1 VSDFKVRVIAETQ
14 AAEQA
19 LANVDSKADS
29 ATRTRRLDIDA
40 SEISKQFKKV
50 DRIITESGKRLS
62 QAYSVS
68 RLTPVI
74 GTQIRYVERLT
85 RSTTRFAK
93 EGVNAGQLVAGSFN
107 EVGRSVG
114 SVIDQLSRVG
124 FAIYGIR
131 QAASLLKGTFGGVFN
146 QTLGREIQFRETVL
160 KAQTTLSSTNRVFS
174 NGTEITDSY
183 DKIIALQTE
192 VEDRVKSIQERTIE
206 LAGLTT
212 NDVVEVFGV
221 VASKIGLINGTIQ
234 DAEDLAV
241 NFAGALAVF
250 NMPIHQARQEI
261 GSILMG
267 NITRDSY
274 IAQQLGITN
283 EDIADARQRVGGV
296 VKFLE
301 ERLSG
306 AMAGEKIMA
315 TGFAGVMSNLRD
327 LGELVSQRFGAGLLD
342 PLLGGLNATF
352 DFLFKI
358 RSQVFAISEMMGKTL
373 GKIVAAQAGGIFM
386 GGAFFNKAGAGAGD
400 AIEGIQKGLKTS
412 FSSFSSQLE
421 GTIGPLRGIF
431 EELTKAALGLGVGFA
446 KFTEGLISL
455 KIENLKAILQIF
467 RNLVE
472 VGGALAQA
480 FGGVLS
486 VYGQLLKLPM
496 VQYVSSL
503 GAQFQL
509 LERIGVTS
517 IAGLVVRAVT
527 LKTAWVPLV
536 TFFQSFVA
544 KIGAS
549 LAALSAFF
557 GRALG
562 SIAAT
567 IKAFALSLSVASP
580 QTQGLRDS
588 LLNLSNSVQTVGTN
602 AGAAS
607 TKLGTLGGALKGAG
621 GLAKNAGLAF
631 LAFNLKILAVQAAIL
646 LLVDAIGRAQSAQ
659 DKRSS
664 DKRAEE
670 ALKRLRTEYG
680 EVGASL
686 TEAEKRKKAFDDSI
700 INARYDEALR
710 NLEKVKKRLDE
721 INEINPSQGFGGVG
735 MQLRRFAAA
744 WNPANFG
751 AIWRS
756 RFTDENPY
764 DLRAEQIKNEI
775 KGLEA
780 ERDKFAREVNEL
792 DAKNN
797 ITLQSQNRSNLEKE
811 IGELRRQ
818 QETAIF
824 QLRQQIAQREVE
836 IVRAAGELRI
846 FQMEQANAKMIEGQE
861 GASRSALEALN
872 AYISTRERGEL
883 DIETAKQELVI
894 ESANLEKQISDYRYE
909 NEKRIVELRK
919 RANDY
924 EMEVAKFTA
933 DTAVHSA
940 QTAAA
945 AAAQATGPG
954 GFLVGS
960 TGRSTGPHLDI
971 RGDDRSGVIKE
982 AFAVIKEWQRQK
994 VPYIVLSN
1002 ANNRKGID
1010 VTNMT
1015 DDREL
1020 LRALAAE
1027 QRAHDTTRGRR
1038 IGASQN
1044 AIDIAVPSGTRFP
1057 FPVTAPTLQGNGGWT
1072 SNSINTGNTL
1082 HHGLPTSTATGSAT
1096 ATTAPTAPPL
1106 PPTAPDYESVGA
1118 PATEA
1123 YAATVRQ
1130 LGGAMSRLREIRA
1143 AITQAQTAAQ
1153 FENIA
1158 KAAIPE
1164 VGLEE
1169 FRDEYIRLEE
1179 SLKAISELQADV
1191 FDPEKLN
1198 IAIDRQTK
1206 LNITN
1211 AELVEIY
1218 KGAIEQVEKG
1228 LFSEQKLAELKER
1241 IIARQEKYSKD
1252 LEQAADDQERNLEAA
1267 RKLAAITNL
1276 RTTRSDLPFDLL
1288 QADLAAQG
1296 QRAEAFIG
1304 DDPIRRRQLE
1314 GEIAITE
1321 RRIQLQKDGV
1331 ALEGDVLVQYQQTAA
1346 SLRAFYEMLGEMD
1359 LATQKYLE
1367 SVAQVR
1373 TAVSTLLEG
1382 MKGFT
1387 RQVLL
1392 GGDIREAMTQG
1403 LESVAGRFVD
1413 MFLEAAFKPMEDQLF
1428 GYLKDFLKIPDPVTD
1443 AQTANTTAIGLNTL
1457 AIETLTKALAPTVTS
1472 STAAATR
1479 PENATPATAALPTLS
1494 ESDTSS
1500 IDASLKQAEQATED
1514 YASNIK
1520 QAATSASDTNPK
1532 FSDLQRNISA
1542 ATGALGGLAMMVA
1555 GAQSMKEGGT
1565 YGTLMGLA
1573 GIFGG
1578 IASITG
1584 SIASIKGKARGG
1596 PVTANTPYMVGEEGP
1611 ELFVPNQDGEIN
1623 STSRT
1628 QALLAARSA
1637 LGGNQMAG
1645 STEDSALQ
1653 MSNAAVRAQQ
1663 QLLRERSSERT
1674 FQEVVN
1680 RPSGPLDI
1688 NFQSEV
1694 INNVEYVTADQFQR
1708 GMSDA
1713 ANRGRAL
1720 TLQVLGSSVQTRRKL
1735 GMS

>member
-62 QAYSVS
+62 QVYSVS

-146 QTLGREIQFRETVL
+146 QTLGREIKFRETVL

-352 DFLFKI
+352 GFLFKI

-472 VGGALAQA
+472 VGGALAQT

-536 TFFQSFVA
+536 TFFQGFVA

-670 ALKRLRTEYG
+670 ALERLRTKYG
-680 EVGASL
+680 DVGASL
-686 TEAEKRKKAFDDSI
+686 DEAEKRKKAFDESLV
-700 INARYDEALR
+700 NARYDEALR
-710 NLEKVKKRLDE
+710 NLDEVKKRLDA

-945 AAAQATGPG
+945 AAQATGPG

-960 TGRSTGPHLDI
+960 TGRSTGPHLDL
-971 RGDDRSGVIKE
+971 RGDDRE
-982 AFAVIKEWQRQK
+982 AVVREALAVIKEWQRQK
-994 VPYIVLSN
+994 VPYIELSN
-1002 ANNRKGID
+1002 AKID

-1015 DDREL
+1015 DDRQL
-1020 LRALAAE
+1020 TRAVRAE

-1038 IGASQN
+1038 IGASRN
-1044 AIDIAVPSGTRFP
+1044 AVDIAVPEGTRFP
-1057 FPVTAPTLQGNGGWT
+1057 FPVSAPKWDPVGGWT
-1072 SNSINTGNTL
+1072 STSINTGNQAL
-1082 HHGLPTSTATGSAT
+1082 HGLPTSTATGSAT
-1096 ATTAPTAPPL
+1096 TTAPPTAPPL

-1206 LNITN
+1206 LSITN

-1218 KGAIEQVEKG
+1218 KGALEQVDKG

-1443 AQTANTTAIGLNTL
+1443 AQTANTTAIGINTL

-1472 STAAATR
+1472 SPAAATR

-1494 ESDTSS
+1494 ESGTSS

-1532 FSDLQRNISA
+1532 FSGPGWPGHRQHSLP
-1542 ATGALGGLAMMVA
+1542 GG
-1555 GAQSMKEGGT
+1555 
-1565 YGTLMGLA
+1565 
-1573 GIFGG
+1573 
-1578 IASITG
+1578 
-1584 SIASIKGKARGG
+1584 RGR
-1596 PVTANTPYMVGEEGP
+1596 P
-1611 ELFVPNQDGEIN
+1611 
-1623 STSRT
+1623 R
-1628 QALLAARSA
+1628 
-1637 LGGNQMAG
+1637 
-1645 STEDSALQ
+1645 
-1653 MSNAAVRAQQ
+1653 AVRAAARRRG
-1663 QLLRERSSERT
+1663 QLHQPNASPAGGPGRSRGQPNGGLDRQLSRRHGRLKRRHGRLKRHGHRT
-1674 FQEVVN
+1674 ADVK
-1680 RPSGPLDI
+1680 RSGPC
-1688 NFQSEV
+1688 
-1694 INNVEYVTADQFQR
+1694 
-1708 GMSDA
+1708 A
-1713 ANRGRAL
+1713 AATPAR
-1720 TLQVLGSSVQTRRKL
+1720 TLQRAHLPGGGQPPLRASGHQLPIRGDQQRRVRHRRSIPTRHE
-1735 GMS
+1735 

>member
-1 VSDFKVRVIAETQ
+1 
-14 AAEQA
+14 
-19 LANVDSKADS
+19 
-29 ATRTRRLDIDA
+29 
-40 SEISKQFKKV
+40 
-50 DRIITESGKRLS
+50 
-62 QAYSVS
+62 
-68 RLTPVI
+68 
-74 GTQIRYVERLT
+74 
-85 RSTTRFAK
+85 
-93 EGVNAGQLVAGSFN
+93 
-107 EVGRSVG
+107 
-114 SVIDQLSRVG
+114 
-124 FAIYGIR
+124 
-131 QAASLLKGTFGGVFN
+131 
-146 QTLGREIQFRETVL
+146 
-160 KAQTTLSSTNRVFS
+160 
-174 NGTEITDSY
+174 
-183 DKIIALQTE
+183 
-192 VEDRVKSIQERTIE
+192 
-206 LAGLTT
+206 
-212 NDVVEVFGV
+212 V

-352 DFLFKI
+352 GFLFKI

-472 VGGALAQA
+472 IGGALAQT

-536 TFFQSFVA
+536 TFFQGFVA

-670 ALKRLRTEYG
+670 ALERLRTKYG
-680 EVGASL
+680 DVGASL
-686 TEAEKRKKAFDDSI
+686 DEAEKRKKAFDESLV
-700 INARYDEALR
+700 NARYDEALR
-710 NLEKVKKRLDE
+710 NLDEVKKRLDA

-924 EMEVAKFTA
+924 EMAAAKFTA

-960 TGRSTGPHLDI
+960 TGRSTGPHLDL
-971 RGDDRSGVIKE
+971 RGDDRE
-982 AFAVIKEWQRQK
+982 AVVREALAVIKEWQRQK
-994 VPYIVLSN
+994 VPYIELSN
-1002 ANNRKGID
+1002 AKID

-1015 DDREL
+1015 DDRQL
-1020 LRALAAE
+1020 TRAVRAE
-1027 QRAHDTTRGRR
+1027 QRAHDTTRGLR
-1038 IGASQN
+1038 IGASRN
-1044 AIDIAVPSGTRFP
+1044 AVDIAVPSGTRFP
-1057 FPVTAPTLQGNGGWT
+1057 FPVTAPKWDPKGGGWT
-1072 SNSINTGNTL
+1072 STSINTGNQAL
-1082 HHGLPTSTATGSAT
+1082 HGLPTSTATGSAT

-1443 AQTANTTAIGLNTL
+1443 AQTANTTAIGINTL

-1674 FQEVVN
+1674 FQEAVN

>member
-1 VSDFKVRVIAETQ
+1 VVS
-14 AAEQA
+14 
-19 LANVDSKADS
+19 
-29 ATRTRRLDIDA
+29 
-40 SEISKQFKKV
+40 
-50 DRIITESGKRLS
+50 
-62 QAYSVS
+62 
-68 RLTPVI
+68 TP
-74 GTQIRYVERLT
+74 
-85 RSTTRFAK
+85 
-93 EGVNAGQLVAGSFN
+93 
-107 EVGRSVG
+107 
-114 SVIDQLSRVG
+114 
-124 FAIYGIR
+124 
-131 QAASLLKGTFGGVFN
+131 
-146 QTLGREIQFRETVL
+146 
-160 KAQTTLSSTNRVFS
+160 
-174 NGTEITDSY
+174 
-183 DKIIALQTE
+183 
-192 VEDRVKSIQERTIE
+192 
-206 LAGLTT
+206 
-212 NDVVEVFGV
+212 
-221 VASKIGLINGTIQ
+221 
-234 DAEDLAV
+234 
-241 NFAGALAVF
+241 
-250 NMPIHQARQEI
+250 
-261 GSILMG
+261 
-267 NITRDSY
+267 
-274 IAQQLGITN
+274 
-283 EDIADARQRVGGV
+283 
-296 VKFLE
+296 
-301 ERLSG
+301 
-306 AMAGEKIMA
+306 
-315 TGFAGVMSNLRD
+315 
-327 LGELVSQRFGAGLLD
+327 
-342 PLLGGLNATF
+342 TF

-472 VGGALAQA
+472 IGGALAQT

-536 TFFQSFVA
+536 TFFQGFVA

-686 TEAEKRKKAFDDSI
+686 DEAKKRKKAFDDSI

-909 NEKRIVELRK
+909 NEKRIAELRK

-924 EMEVAKFTA
+924 EMAAAKFTA

-940 QTAAA
+940 QTAA

-960 TGRSTGPHLDI
+960 TGRSTGPHLDL
-971 RGDDRSGVIKE
+971 RGDDRE
-982 AFAVIKEWQRQK
+982 AVVREALAVIKEWQRQK

-1020 LRALAAE
+1020 ERAVRAE

-1038 IGASQN
+1038 IGASRN
-1044 AIDIAVPSGTRFP
+1044 AVDIAVPEGTRFP
-1057 FPVTAPTLQGNGGWT
+1057 FPVSAPKWDPVGGWT
-1072 SNSINTGNTL
+1072 STSINTGNQAL
-1082 HHGLPTSTATGSAT
+1082 HGLQTSTATGSAT
-1096 ATTAPTAPPL
+1096 TTAPPTAPPL

-1206 LNITN
+1206 LSITN

-1218 KGAIEQVEKG
+1218 KGALEQVDKG

-1443 AQTANTTAIGLNTL
+1443 AQTANTTAIGINTL
-1457 AIETLTKALAPTVTS
+1457 AIETLTKALAPT
-1472 STAAATR
+1472 
-1479 PENATPATAALPTLS
+1479 ATAALPALP
-1494 ESDTSS
+1494 ESGTSS